1 MPHLLFLHLFLGLLL
16 ISLFPPF
23 LEGLRFRR
31 RRRRRRRL
39 FVGVI
44 RRGILGLKSVF
55 GGQEFVEQLGL
66 VVFVFIV
73 FGTAHTTVFTRLK
86 RQARRKGR

>member
-31 RRRRRRRL
+31 RRRRL

-44 RRGILGLKSVF
+44 RRRILGLKSVF

-73 FGTAHTTVFTRLK
+73 FGTAHATVFTRLK